1 MKLIVTET
9 EGLQIQKVLLD
20 LLSEYNRTFQDPEQ
34 DINLMVTQTSEKIEE
49 IFEQEPLS
57 EWHKRV

>member
-1 MKLIVTET
+1 MKLIVTES
-9 EGLQIQKVLLD
+9 EGLRIQQVLLD
-20 LLSEYNRTFQDPEQ
+20 LLSTYNKTFQDPDQ

-57 EWHKRV
+57 EWHGKV